1 MRIGYLVPE
10 FPAQTHAFFWREAMA
25 LEDLGIAVR
34 FLSTRV
40 PRDRTSRHAFTAEAE
55 ARTRYLTPPATAKA
69 LSWMLRHPA
78 GLTRAIRYG
87 LGLQGW
93 SARIKAL
100 PLILPAA
107 DLAQLSQAE
116 GLSHIHV
123 HSFANAAHVAAMAR
137 LMGGARY
144 SLTLH
149 GDLPVYGRD
158 HDAKLKHAAFATTV
172 TRPLADT
179 VAAIA
184 PMPHVI
190 TMGVDTDRFTPA
202 QPRENGA
209 LHVVGVARL
218 NYVKGHVH
226 LLRAVAALRAKGLD
240 IRCTF
245 AGDGPYR
252 AEIEAEIAA
261 LGLGDHVNMTGPI
274 GEDAV
279 LSLLHQADV
288 FALTSF
294 GLGEA
299 APVAVMEAM
308 ACGLPVICSR
318 IGGTG
323 DMIADGV
330 DGLLV
335 PQQDEAAIANALESL
350 CDPATRA
357 RIGMAARQTAVARFD
372 HRACAAQLAALI
384 RAAGQSAADT
394 SSKAA

>member
-25 LEDLGIAVR
+25 LEDQGIAVR
-34 FLSTRV
+34 FISTRV

-55 ARTRYLTPPATAKA
+55 GRTRYLTPPAIGASLA
-69 LSWMLRHPA
+69 WMLRHPA
-78 GLTRAIRYG
+78 GTLRTLRYA

-93 SARIKAL
+93 SARIKAM
-100 PLILPAA
+100 PLALPAA
-107 DLAQLSQAE
+107 DLAQMSKAE

-123 HSFANAAHVAAMAR
+123 HSFANAAHLAAMAR
-137 LMGGARY
+137 LMGGASY

-172 TRPLADT
+172 TRPLAET
-179 VAAIA
+179 VAAIPSA
-184 PMPHVI
+184 PQPHVI

-202 QPRENGA
+202 APRGDGPV
-209 LHVVGVARL
+209 HVVGVARL

-226 LLRAVAALRAKGLD
+226 LLRAVAALRAKGRD

-252 AEIEAEIAA
+252 AEIEAEIAT
-261 LGLGDHVNMTGPI
+261 LGLGDHVTMTGPI

-279 LSLLHQADV
+279 LDLLHEADV

-323 DMIADGV
+323 DMITDGV

-335 PQQDEAAIANALESL
+335 PQQDEEAIANALDTL
-350 CDPATRA
+350 CDPAIRA
-357 RIGMAARQTAVARFD
+357 RIGAAARETAVARFD

-384 RAAGQSAADT
+384 RAA
-394 SSKAA
+394 